1 MKGIKLKIIYSLFIL
16 AALLLLANVLVK
28 QNKKRQPSR
37 ISQAEKVQTV
47 SFDKRFIKVLSD
59 WGIKSEWI
67 KKLKIRNTK
76 SVSGYIYQVELPND
90 ITTDFILVDLRKS
103 FSKKGEKVIA
113 EDLIKK
119 RKTLARI
126 YSSDKLMVEAFFKRN
141 NKIKRE
147 KKEVTFCV
155 DEREFDPAKL
165 KKDVET
171 VTPLTF
177 LFRPDKGLL
186 KFINRIKKHKHSFAI
201 VLDDKLAEGDFDLF
215 SSDDKFVLKM
225 AIEKLVSTFGKGT
238 VYIYDNKS
246 DFYKSVV
253 FNFIRDKFKELYG
266 INLLSLRR
274 IKDLTSKRV
283 DDIESVVKIYLT
295 GSGPNIF
302 LVNDEQL
309 ESLEPLFS
317 SLWKKGTRFT
327 TLSSK

>member
-1 MKGIKLKIIYSLFIL
+1 MKLKIIYSLFIL

-28 QNKKRQPSR
+28 QNKKKPVHIYR
-37 ISQAEKVQTV
+37 AEKVQTV
-47 SFDKRFIKVLSD
+47 SFDKRFVKVLSD

-103 FSKKGEKVIA
+103 FSKKGEKVLA

-141 NKIKRE
+141 SKIKRD

-155 DEREFDPAKL
+155 DEREFDSANL
-165 KKDVET
+165 KKDIET

-177 LFRPDKGLL
+177 LFRPDKSLL
-186 KFINRIKKHKHSFAI
+186 KYINIIKKHKHSFAI
-201 VLDDKLAEGDFDLF
+201 VLDDKLADGDFDLF

-246 DFYKSVV
+246 NFYKSVV

-266 INLLSLRR
+266 INLLSMRR
-274 IKDLTSKRV
+274 IKDLTSKSV
-283 DDIESVVKIYLT
+283 DDIASIVKIYLT

-302 LVNDEQL
+302 LVKDEQL
-309 ESLEPLFS
+309 EALEPLFS
-317 SLWKKGTRFT
+317 ALWKKGTRFT